1 MKLEEDLVCF
11 IRLPNKCLFCENN
24 ENNSL
29 FFLIET
35 HRKYDIIISINSKV
49 NNKDMV

>member
-11 IRLPNKCLFCENN
+11 TRLLNKCLFF
-24 ENNSL
+24 S
-29 FFLIET
+29 IET
-35 HRKYDIIISINSKV
+35 RRKYDIIISVNSKV